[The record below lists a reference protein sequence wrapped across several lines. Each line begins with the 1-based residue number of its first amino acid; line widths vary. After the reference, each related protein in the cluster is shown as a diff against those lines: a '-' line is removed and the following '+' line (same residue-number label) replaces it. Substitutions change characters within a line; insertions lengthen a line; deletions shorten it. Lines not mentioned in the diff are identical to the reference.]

1 MCISGSVDCC
11 YKKTE
16 KSLRKRLD
24 SGTECKQRNKYVK
37 RLQPKKTC
45 YSLQWGQASASSH
58 RDKGETNDYF
68 CYMPPPD
75 DCN

>member
-1 MCISGSVDCC
+1 MELNA
-11 YKKTE
+11 TA
-16 KSLRKRLD
+16 
-24 SGTECKQRNKYVK
+24 KQIRE
-37 RLQPKKTC
+37 RLQPKKKNILC